1 MEEMVEAAL
10 KAPVDRYGRRIT
22 DLRISITS
30 RCNLKCPYCHKEGVR
45 GEEEEQD
52 TAFWRKVLMAA
63 AELNIRRALKI
74 TGGEPLLRADLEQ
87 IIAAAREAGFR
98 DISLVTN
105 GTLLDEKRAKSL
117 AAAGLKRINIGCDA
131 PSSSILPKT
140 YERVGGAVDAALAA
154 GLSPVKL
161 NMVVLAGI
169 NDDKIEEMLALSRR
183 SGVVLQLIELI
194 DAGDDEFFR
203 RHYVPLDAL
212 EGEMSARA
220 VRSASR
226 LLQGRRVYWLSD
238 GAVVEFVRSTHA
250 NFCRNCRKIRVTPAG
265 NIKPCLLA
273 DASVP
278 FRGKESFLKAIAMR
292 RPWRGD
298 G

>member
-1 MEEMVEAAL
+1 MEEMVEKAL

-30 RCNLKCPYCHKEGVR
+30 RCNLKCPYCHKEGVLSV
-45 GEEEEQD
+45 EEERD
-52 TAFWRKVLMAA
+52 AAFWREVLVTAA
-63 AELNIRRALKI
+63 ALNINRALKI
-74 TGGEPLLRADLEQ
+74 TGGEPLLRGDLEE
-87 IIAAAREAGFR
+87 IIAAGRQAGFS
-98 DISLVTN
+98 DISVVTN
-105 GTLLDEKRAKSL
+105 GTLLDEERARSL
-117 AAAGLKRINIGCDA
+117 AAAGLKRVNIGCDA

-140 YERVGGAVDAALAA
+140 YERVGGAVDAALTA

-169 NDDKIEEMLALSRR
+169 NDDTIEEMVALSRR

-194 DAGDDEFFR
+194 DAGDDGFFR
-203 RHYVPLDAL
+203 RHYVALDAL
-212 EGEMSARA
+212 EEEMAARA

-238 GAVVEFVRSTHA
+238 GAVVEFVRPTHA

-265 NIKPCLLA
+265 NIKPCLLT
-273 DASVP
+273 DVSVP
-278 FRGKESFLKAIAMR
+278 FRGEESFRKAIAMR